1 MALFPT
7 LEASDIG
14 PRMNGKSSIG
24 TVGFVEAG
32 HHRDI
37 ENRGHDENDKSER
50 WMYVCMWPKVNVC
63 SRKVKDGCMWV
74 GAPTPDL
81 RNDLQDNPLH
91 L

>member
-7 LEASDIG
+7 LEASDVG
-14 PRMNGKSSIG
+14 PRMNSESGVR

-32 HHRDI
+32 HHVNI

-50 WMYVCMWPKVNVC
+50 WMYVCMQPKMNVC
-63 SRKVKDGCMWV
+63 SRKVEDGCMQV

-81 RNDLQDNPLH
+81 RNNLQDDPLH